1 MEHKVSFIDK
11 CKKILS
17 RDDIKEEFKILLKP
31 LLDYIIN
38 IITPYLYL
46 SLILVTISFLLILG
60 IFILLIR
67 KN

>member
-1 MEHKVSFIDK
+1 MENKVPFIEK

-60 IFILLIR
+60 IFILLLRR
-67 KN
+67 K

>member
-1 MEHKVSFIDK
+1 MENKVPFIEK

-60 IFILLIR
+60 IFILLLR
-67 KN
+67 RN

>member
-1 MEHKVSFIDK
+1 MENKVTFIEK

-60 IFILLIR
+60 IFILLLR
-67 KN
+67 RN